1 MDKSR
6 RGIRNLYITSKN
18 HPGLLG
24 QFHRK
29 SKNAVGVLHRPSQ
42 SLYYQEKTPIESTT
56 VPDHVPYFLGLKYF
70 KDNVAVSNTNS
81 QFTYADLF
89 NRYVKSF
96 LNVGFFLQITI
107 IWKFLAQIFP
117 EQMFLK
123 FRFFDNFFIKCWK
136 LFKKQIIQLA
146 LLIVMVTFSFSNSE
160 ILHEMFWIF
169 KQAICL
175 QR

>member
-70 KDNVAVSNTNS
+70 KDNVAVSNTNA

-89 NRYVKSF
+89 NRYVK
-96 LNVGFFLQITI
+96 FFHTNFQHLE
-107 IWKFLAQIFP
+107 IF
-117 EQMFLK
+117 F
-123 FRFFDNFFIKCWK
+123 
-136 LFKKQIIQLA
+136 
-146 LLIVMVTFSFSNSE
+146 
-160 ILHEMFWIF
+160 
-169 KQAICL
+169 
-175 QR
+175 

>member
-1 MDKSR
+1 MLRRFDRSNKKLKMDKSR

-56 VPDHVPYFLGLKYF
+56 VPDHAPYFLGLKYF
-70 KDNVAVSNTNS
+70 KDNVAVSNTNA

-89 NRYVKSF
+89 NRYV
-96 LNVGFFLQITI
+96 
-107 IWKFLAQIFP
+107 
-117 EQMFLK
+117 
-123 FRFFDNFFIKCWK
+123 NFF
-136 LFKKQIIQLA
+136 
-146 LLIVMVTFSFSNSE
+146 
-160 ILHEMFWIF
+160 
-169 KQAICL
+169 
-175 QR
+175 